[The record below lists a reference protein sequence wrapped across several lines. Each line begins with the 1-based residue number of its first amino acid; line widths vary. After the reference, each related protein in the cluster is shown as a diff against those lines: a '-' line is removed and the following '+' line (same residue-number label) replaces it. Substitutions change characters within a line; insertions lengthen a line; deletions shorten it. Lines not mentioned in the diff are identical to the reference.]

1 MSGRASVGGE
11 LVISLANYFSPSGH
25 MIQLW
30 IKYFFFRYQEFSSF
44 FFFMLEFG
52 EFPEYK
58 VLQSYLLRQNLDA
71 PNFIGQFLNNLNVN
85 K

>member
-1 MSGRASVGGE
+1 MNK
-11 LVISLANYFSPSGH
+11 IYF
-25 MIQLW
+25 L
-30 IKYFFFRYQEFSSF
+30 FRYQEFSSF